1 MSSACCAHLSPRALK
16 IKNLLLQSAL
26 HPTHLEVIDDSHE
39 HHGHRGAEQGA
50 GHYTVIINS
59 SAFTGQSPVKRH
71 QMVYEILGE
80 LIGPEIHA
88 LRIQA
93 GV

>member
-1 MSSACCAHLSPRALK
+1 MSDLSLPQSPRVSK
-16 IKNLLLQSAL
+16 IKNLLAHSAFT
-26 HPTHLEVIDDSHE
+26 PSHLEVIDDSHE
-39 HHGHRGAEQGA
+39 HLGHAGAEQGA

-59 SAFTGQSPVKRH
+59 PVFIGQSPVKRH